1 MRNTPKNNYEKLQQ
15 ITNAWETL
23 ASTKTFGGMT
33 LTQFKADTAASTT
46 TREQLEDLDDQ
57 RTQILAARDG
67 ADAIALSKS
76 QLVVNS
82 VLGDPTEGPDS
93 ALIEAMG
100 YTRKS
105 DRKSGLTRKGNK
117 PPAAP

>member
-23 ASTKTFGGMT
+23 APTKTFGGMT
-33 LTQFKADTAASTT
+33 LTQFKADTAPSTT
-46 TREQLEDLDDQ
+46 TRAELEDLDDQ
-57 RTQILAARDG
+57 RTQLLAARDS
-67 ADAIALSKS
+67 ADAISLSKS

-117 PPAAP
+117 PPPAP